1 MIYGYARV
9 STFGQSLDAQLLQLK
24 EAGCERIYEERQS
37 GATADR
43 PQLKRMLGDLGV
55 GDLVIIAA
63 VDRLSRDTTDLLIM
77 AREVQRAGAGLK
89 SLAEPLV
96 DTTSDFSDLVLA
108 VLGLAAKFERR
119 RMLERT
125 ARGRALARA
134 NGVKFGRPSKLNSLQ
149 KEQALRR
156 RRAGEA
162 VSKIAND
169 LNVSCATISRIQA
182 PTMSTLC
189 P

>member
-9 STFGQSLDAQLLQLK
+9 STCGQCLDAQLGQLK
-24 EAGCERIYEERQS
+24 EAGCGRIYREHQS
-37 GATADR
+37 GATANR
-43 PQLKRMLGDLGV
+43 PQLKRMLKVLRP

-63 VDRLSRDTTDLLIM
+63 VDRLLRDTTDLLVL
-77 AREVQRAGAGLK
+77 ARQMQHVGAGLK

-125 ARGRALARA
+125 ARGRAVARA
-134 NGVKFGRPSKLNSLQ
+134 NGVKFGRPSKLDPMQ
-149 KEQALRR
+149 KEQAIHRR
-156 RRAGEA
+156 GTGEVLSA
-162 VSKIAND
+162 IARD
-169 LNVSCATISRIQA
+169 FNVSCSTISR
-182 PTMSTLC
+182 L
-189 P
+189 